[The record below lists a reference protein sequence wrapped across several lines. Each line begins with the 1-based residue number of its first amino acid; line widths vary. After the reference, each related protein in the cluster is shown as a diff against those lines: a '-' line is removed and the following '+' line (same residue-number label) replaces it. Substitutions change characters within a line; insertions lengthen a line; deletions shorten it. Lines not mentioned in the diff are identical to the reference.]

1 MSIRQRIL
9 FYFSLLSTA
18 VTGITFLMIFTVF
31 SNYRREEY
39 QQRIKDHIISTIS
52 LLAETKELN
61 HNLLQNFGGA
71 TINKL
76 IKEKT
81 LIFDE
86 KKKLIYSSIDDTV
99 IKFPNGILNRLGA
112 KYQNIET
119 QEDDFEVVGVAFQF
133 NGKQYYGIA
142 KAYDAFGYS
151 KLAYLKNLLIVL
163 FFLFL
168 GLILIASYILAKQI
182 SQPIMDMASS
192 LRIINIE
199 TPNQY
204 LQIPDRKDEI
214 HVLASRFNDLMIR
227 LKESFNFQKHAIH
240 HISHE
245 LKTPISILVSN
256 LEQLEKEKDAEK
268 LRIGIKNQK
277 EDTKLLGDMINSLL
291 EIAKVETHAKLSFQ
305 KIRLDEIVFDCL
317 ADTQKLHPGF
327 NFDILLD
334 PGIENEDKLSVL
346 GNLHLMQMAIQNLM
360 LNCVHYSSKPS
371 AKINFKAI
379 RGELQIKFSNPGPGI
394 PKKEIPYLFQHFFR
408 GENSQG
414 KRGFGLGLVL
424 VNKVITLNGGKIQ
437 YHYDEE
443 AGLNTFTIYLPELKK

>member
-61 HNLLQNFGGA
+61 HNLLQNFGDA

-81 LIFDE
+81 LIFDSQ
-86 KKKLIYSSIDDTV
+86 KKLIYSSIDDTV
-99 IKFPNGILNRLGA
+99 IKFPNGILDRLGP
-112 KYQNIET
+112 KYPTIDS
-119 QEDDFEVVGVAFQF
+119 QEDEFELVGVAFAF
-133 NGKQYYGIA
+133 NGTQYYGIA

-168 GLILIASYILAKQI
+168 GLILLASYVLAKQI
-182 SQPIMDMASS
+182 SQPIMDMAST

-204 LQIPDRKDEI
+204 LEIPDRKDEI
-214 HVLASRFNDLMIR
+214 HVLATRFNDLMVR

-245 LKTPISILVSN
+245 LKTPITILVSN
-256 LEQLEKEKDAEK
+256 LEQLEKEQDPEK
-268 LRIGIKNQK
+268 IKLGIKNQK

-317 ADTQKLHPGF
+317 TDTQKLHPGF
-327 NFDILLD
+327 NFDIVLD
-334 PGIENEDKLSVL
+334 PGIENEEKLSVM

-360 LNCVHYSSKPS
+360 LNCIHYSAKPQ
-371 AKINFKAI
+371 AQIYFRAI

-394 PKKEIPYLFQHFFR
+394 PEKEIPYLFQHFFR
-408 GENSQG
+408 GQNSQG

-424 VNKVITLNGGKIQ
+424 VNKVITLNGGKIK
-437 YHYDEE
+437 YEHHEKDKV
-443 AGLNTFTIYLPELKK
+443 NTFTIYLPEINK

>member
-81 LIFDE
+81 LIFNE
-86 KKKLIYSSIDDTV
+86 KKKLIYSSLDDTV

-112 KYQNIET
+112 KYQSIET
-119 QEDDFEVVGVAFQF
+119 QEDDFELVGVAFQF
-133 NGKQYYGIA
+133 NGVQYYGIA

-204 LQIPDRKDEI
+204 LQVPDRKDEI

-317 ADTQKLHPGF
+317 TDTQKLHPGF
-327 NFDILLD
+327 NFDIVLD
-334 PGIENEDKLSVL
+334 PGIENEEKLSVM
-346 GNLHLMQMAIQNLM
+346 GNLPLMQMAIQNLM

-424 VNKVITLNGGKIQ
+424 VNKVITLNSGKIQ

>member
-9 FYFSLLSTA
+9 FYFSLLSIA

-61 HNLLQNFGGA
+61 HNLLQNFGDA

-81 LIFDE
+81 LIFDA
-86 KKKLIYSSIDDTV
+86 KKKLIYSSLDDTV
-99 IKFPNGILNRLGA
+99 IKFPNGILDRLGP
-112 KYQNIET
+112 KYPTIDS
-119 QEDDFEVVGVAFQF
+119 QEDEFELVGVAFPF

-168 GLILIASYILAKQI
+168 GLILLASYVLAKQI
-182 SQPIMDMASS
+182 SQPIMDMAST

-204 LQIPDRKDEI
+204 LEVPDRKDEI
-214 HVLASRFNDLMIR
+214 HVLASRFNDLMVR

-245 LKTPISILVSN
+245 LKTPITILVSN
-256 LEQLEKEKDAEK
+256 LEQLEKEKDEKK
-268 LRIGIKNQK
+268 LRKGIKNQK

-305 KIRLDEIVFDCL
+305 KIRVDEIVFDCL
-317 ADTQKLHPGF
+317 ADTQKIHPDF
-327 NFDILLD
+327 NFDIVLD
-334 PGIENEDKLSVL
+334 PNIENEEKLSVL

-360 LNCVHYSSKPS
+360 LNCIHYSSKPQ
-371 AKINFKAI
+371 AQIYFRAI

-394 PKKEIPYLFQHFFR
+394 PEKEIPYLFQHFFR
-408 GENSQG
+408 GENSLG

-424 VNKVITLNGGKIQ
+424 VNKVITLNGGKIK
-437 YHYDEE
+437 YEHNKNE
-443 AGLNTFTIYLPELKK
+443 GVNTFTIYLPELNK